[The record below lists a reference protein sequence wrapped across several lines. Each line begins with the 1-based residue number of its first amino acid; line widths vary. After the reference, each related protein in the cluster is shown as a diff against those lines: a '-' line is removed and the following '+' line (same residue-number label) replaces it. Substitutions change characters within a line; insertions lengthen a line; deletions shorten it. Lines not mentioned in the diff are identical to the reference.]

1 MRVQA
6 TSILNE
12 NAVFCTSIRV
22 YYTENRYIQNTA
34 IRSNHPAFRS
44 LWMPEFQITFFVSFF
59 SSIDKQY
66 YSFVHEVSIT
76 KGEFEKRRANA
87 RLFVSVNDTNQSITF
102 FFISFTYVSFMHR
115 KRIPAIQSI
124 TALNNE
130 NPMLYFKFKIEK
142 KKSKCFCNKHG
153 TLFKAMIVFIS
164 AFALKIPVKQPY

>member
-12 NAVFCTSIRV
+12 NAVFCTSICV

-76 KGEFEKRRANA
+76 KVEFEKRRANA
-87 RLFVSVNDTNQSITF
+87 RLFVSVSDTNHSITF

-115 KRIPAIQSI
+115 KGIPAIQSI

-142 KKSKCFCNKHG
+142 KIEM
-153 TLFKAMIVFIS
+153 L
-164 AFALKIPVKQPY
+164 L